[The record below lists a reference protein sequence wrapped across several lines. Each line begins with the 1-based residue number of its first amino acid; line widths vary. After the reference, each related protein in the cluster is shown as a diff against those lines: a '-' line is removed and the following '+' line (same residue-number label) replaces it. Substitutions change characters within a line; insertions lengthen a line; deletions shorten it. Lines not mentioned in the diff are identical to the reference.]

1 VSPSKEGYVGDT
13 FTLKVT
19 NGGGTNKVNWD
30 LDGDGL
36 YEVTDG
42 GFTQHATFDRPGTY
56 VVADD
61 VHSVVTTYHVYES
74 STIVVR
80 ARPTGSGNQAP
91 TASFTTDASP
101 GYTERP
107 VAFDA
112 TSSSDSDGQVV
123 SYEWDFES
131 DGTWDATGVR
141 VTHAYNFAGT
151 YQATLRVT
159 DNAGATATTVRSVP
173 VVDGVPPG
181 GALTGAATAAR
192 AGTPF
197 HATVAGVP
205 LGQGSGFLSHGALLQ
220 VGTSARG
227 TLKLSG
233 LPSPLQRKR
242 SARWAAAF
250 TYKQRGNNAAAQVS
264 ADGYML
270 LAFGARDRLCLRG
283 RVGGPLTGSITG
295 KLTVA
300 GGSAGLTRLRG
311 GGTLAVAANGKAV
324 DGRLALAHS
333 RKTRGLPKA
342 CRSLV
347 RKLR

>member
-1 VSPSKEGYVGDT
+1 
-13 FTLKVT
+13 
-19 NGGGTNKVNWD
+19 
-30 LDGDGL
+30 
-36 YEVTDG
+36 
-42 GFTQHATFDRPGTY
+42 
-56 VVADD
+56 
-61 VHSVVTTYHVYES
+61 
-74 STIVVR
+74 
-80 ARPTGSGNQAP
+80 
-91 TASFTTDASP
+91 
-101 GYTERP
+101 
-107 VAFDA
+107 
-112 TSSSDSDGQVV
+112 
-123 SYEWDFES
+123 
-131 DGTWDATGVR
+131 
-141 VTHAYNFAGT
+141 
-151 YQATLRVT
+151 
-159 DNAGATATTVRSVP
+159 
-173 VVDGVPPG
+173 

-192 AGTPF
+192 AGVPF

-205 LGQGSGFLSHGALLQ
+205 LGQGSEFLSHGALLQ

-311 GGTLAVAANGKAV
+311 GATLAVAANGKAV
-324 DGRLALAHS
+324 DGRLALAKS
-333 RKTRGLPKA
+333 RKARGLPKA